1 LPCYLDLKSPSG
13 LEMARLLSQK
23 GEYQV
28 LLFALEQPE
37 RCLHAITITINE
49 SQRLQLQEW
58 TITSQPV
65 RSIGSPALSKNIL
78 KAEFDKLKL
87 RITPEMEKDPG
98 GSSFGQ

>member
-1 LPCYLDLKSPSG
+1 
-13 LEMARLLSQK
+13 
-23 GEYQV
+23 
-28 LLFALEQPE
+28 
-37 RCLHAITITINE
+37 
-49 SQRLQLQEW
+49 
-58 TITSQPV
+58 V